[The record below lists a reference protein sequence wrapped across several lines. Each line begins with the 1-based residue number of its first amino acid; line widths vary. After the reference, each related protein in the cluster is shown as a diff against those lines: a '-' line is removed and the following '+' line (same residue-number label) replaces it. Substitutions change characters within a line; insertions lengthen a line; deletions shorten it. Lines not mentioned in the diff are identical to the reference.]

1 MKTKKITY
9 KVRNRKHQ
17 LSQVE
22 GVYINLFV
30 GARHIVNE
38 KINYWIVDHIQTGS
52 RIYVCQTYSEARKIG
67 LAFTQACAKPDS
79 TDPSEIIE
87 KTDVRFTDYLYQG
100 KYRVFEDFKGYLDSL
115 LTGDSKTLNGSP
127 LDRVGPSLLSE

>member
-30 GARHIVNE
+30 GSRHIINDVE
-38 KINYWIVDHIQTGS
+38 NYWSVDHIQTGGK
-52 RIYVCQTYSEARKIG
+52 IYVCSTYSEARKIG

-79 TDPSEIIE
+79 TDPNEVIE

-115 LTGDSKTLNGSP
+115 LTGNSQTTNGSP
-127 LDRVGPSLLSE
+127 LDGVGPSLWSE